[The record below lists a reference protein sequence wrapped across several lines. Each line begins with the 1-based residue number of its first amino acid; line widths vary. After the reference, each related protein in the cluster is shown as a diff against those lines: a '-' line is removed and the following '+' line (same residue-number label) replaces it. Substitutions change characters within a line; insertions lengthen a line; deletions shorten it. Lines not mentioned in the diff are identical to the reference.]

1 MYSRERRRM
10 QVRVHNSFNC
20 GAPMTR
26 SRTPCQSPGQVT
38 GEVHMAGK
46 LAEDCRTMKR
56 LPGPALA
63 RAIRVDAGATQARL
77 AQELGVHWTTVA
89 RWEAGRRSP
98 RGDLRLAYAQ
108 VLASLHEVAEI
119 ASSREGGV

>member
-1 MYSRERRRM
+1 M
-10 QVRVHNSFNC
+10 QSH
-20 GAPMTR
+20 
-26 SRTPCQSPGQVT
+26 GQVI
-38 GEVHMAGK
+38 GEVHMAGN

-63 RAIRVDAGATQARL
+63 RAIRVDAGVTQARL

-98 RGDLRLAYAQ
+98 RGRLRLAYAQ
-108 VLASLHEVAEI
+108 VLASLREVAP
-119 ASSREGGV
+119 